1 MHLLWRASTTSRV
14 HSTLACSNRTR
25 TLRPFWPACNA
36 GVASHCISAVSTD
49 VICSICGIS
58 RSECVCVCCSAM
70 RRVVCSIVCWLPT
83 SVCSSTTRR
92 SSFNCIH
99 GISVCRRW
107 ERGMAIVRLPTP
119 CYYLLLLSQLFIVY
133 STVCARI
140 SGWAATSVWQIFKQS
155 RWVDLPWSA
164 PGNEDQV
171 EWLLTTLRPPTLAL
185 LFPTHLIETR
195 KIIAAHSTKCH
206 DTQST
211 QASSQ
216 ASKALGQRIT
226 HSTDDPYAFLLYS
239 FSLSLS
245 LPPLPVSSPRATKQ
259 VHYILARWQR
269 LSCLIKT
276 NQVNEHEFITHPQPQ
291 DRRTDT
297 HTNTHR
303 HTYTHTYT

>member
-1 MHLLWRASTTSRV
+1 MTADYPPPL
-14 HSTLACSNRTR
+14 
-25 TLRPFWPACNA
+25 
-36 GVASHCISAVSTD
+36 
-49 VICSICGIS
+49 
-58 RSECVCVCCSAM
+58 
-70 RRVVCSIVCWLPT
+70 
-83 SVCSSTTRR
+83 
-92 SSFNCIH
+92 
-99 GISVCRRW
+99 
-107 ERGMAIVRLPTP
+107 
-119 CYYLLLLSQLFIVY
+119 
-133 STVCARI
+133 
-140 SGWAATSVWQIFKQS
+140 
-155 RWVDLPWSA
+155 
-164 PGNEDQV
+164 
-171 EWLLTTLRPPTLAL
+171 PPTLAS

-206 DTQST
+206 STQST

-226 HSTDDPYAFLLYS
+226 HSTDDPYALLLYS

-297 HTNTHR
+297 HTNTH
-303 HTYTHTYT
+303 THTPTHKLTGNRSKDIQQQQVVVVAAGSAFMRQLHVSLNGTS